1 MAQEI
6 QNITQVFNTNDTVT
20 ATSLNDLV
28 SKASLLPAVISNQPD
43 KPIPVADDT
52 LLCLNSVGSQ
62 FASVKVGNLNL
73 SGVVSTK
80 IDSEATKD
88 ITITPKDAT
97 IVTGKICTTSAGG
110 LINTVASTAHGLI
123 VDQLVLISASTNT
136 DLNGLQR
143 ITAVTTDSF
152 TFVRDTATTVGTSSV
167 SYTKK
172 GLTKNV
178 GNMISSGSVYTDG
191 NSIINGTS
199 KVVGN
204 SIVNGNLSVAG
215 TSTIT
220 GTTLQK
226 GNLNSVGSINN
237 VTLDPTT
244 GAILKTFKVNPS
256 FHYFIQH
263 RDPAIYSLTWGGAQN
278 MANEF
283 GTEIGPTAGGKHLRL
298 QFTPKKA
305 GNKIILQ
312 WNIFCEPNDGANT
325 VYVVTRTVVSTGVES
340 AIKDLS
346 GANLSV
352 DASNNTWSGTSV
364 TGYDT
369 DSATT
374 PKSNTIKIVDENSLD
389 VECIYRLR
397 ARLSKNAIFGFNLNR
412 TINSF
417 SALENE
423 QGMSMGHAHEIC
435 EI

>member
-73 SGVVSTK
+73 SGVISTK

-97 IVTGKICTTSAGG
+97 IVTGKICTTNAGG
-110 LINTVASTAHGLI
+110 LVNVVSSTAHGLV
-123 VDQLVLISASTNT
+123 VDQIVLISASTNA

-178 GNMISSGSVYTDG
+178 GNMISSGNVYTDG

-204 SIVNGNLSVAG
+204 STVNGNLSVTG

-256 FHYFIQH
+256 FHYFVQT
-263 RDPAIYSLTWGGAQN
+263 RTPAIYTITWGGIQN
-278 MANEF
+278 STNLW
-283 GTEIGPTAGGKHLRL
+283 GTEIVPLRL

-312 WNIFCEPNDGANT
+312 WNVSAEVTDGQNCI
-325 VYVVTRTVVSTGVES
+325 YLVTRTIVSTGVEEP
-340 AIKDLS
+340 IKLN
-346 GANLSV
+346 GVNLSV
-352 DASNNTWSGTSV
+352 DDSNNTWSGV
-364 TGYDT
+364 APVGYDT
-369 DSATT
+369 DGSTT
-374 PKSNTIKIVDENSLD
+374 PTFNTIKIVDESSLD
-389 VECIYRLR
+389 VECIYKLR
-397 ARLSKNAIFGFNLNR
+397 VRKSQNSSSNFNLNR
-412 TINSF
+412 SGYTSSGLDSEI
-417 SALENE
+417 
-423 QGMSMGHAHEIC
+423 GMSMGHAHEIC